1 MVGECVVLRALG
13 ATLHD
18 EGALGQ
24 GLEGFGDGLG
34 EGGVVAHHALPGDDD
49 IAAIVPP
56 NEFVLVLEVVL
67 ELALQRWFHLFCH
80 VCFRVGFRLQR

>member
-1 MVGECVVLRALG
+1 MVGECVVLGTFG

-18 EGALGQ
+18 EGALWI
-24 GLEGFGDGLG
+24 GLLRLGDGLG
-34 EGGVVAHHALPGDDD
+34 EGGEVAHHALPRDDD
-49 IAAIVPP
+49 VTAIVPP
-56 NEFVLVLEVVL
+56 YEFVLVLEVVL